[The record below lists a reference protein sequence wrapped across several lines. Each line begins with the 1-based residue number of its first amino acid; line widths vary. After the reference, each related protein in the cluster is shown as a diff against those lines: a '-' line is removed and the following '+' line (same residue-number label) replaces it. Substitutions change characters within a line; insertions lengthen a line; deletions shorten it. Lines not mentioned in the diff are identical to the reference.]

1 MVAVVTRVGYIG
13 VGGIGGPIAE
23 NVVKSGF
30 ELMVYD
36 LREEAMQALAAHGAK
51 IACSSREVAE
61 WAELVELS
69 VDGDEPVL
77 SAVLGEDGAM
87 EGAKPG
93 TIIAVHST
101 IHPSTIKKVAEVG
114 KARGVKAMDAN
125 PSGGAEGARNQ
136 RLVWLVG
143 ADKEDLERCRPVL
156 EASGKDIFHMGPVG
170 MGSAAKCA
178 QQMITTVNIL
188 AAYEGFRLA
197 SAVGLDLEEFTRA
210 LHLSAGQSYMA
221 DRWLNNFFKGMT
233 AHGRD
238 GFHKGLIPCL
248 QLAHEVGVSAPGT
261 ALIQQLFQQFPDA
274 PEPGSGQR

>member
-1 MVAVVTRVGYIG
+1 MVTRVGYIG
-13 VGGIGGPIAE
+13 VGGIGGPIAQ
-23 NVVKSGF
+23 NVVEGDF

-36 LREEAMQALAAHGAK
+36 LRQEAMRPLAGHGARM
-51 IACSSREVAE
+51 ARSSREVGE

-69 VDGDEPVL
+69 VDGDGPVL
-77 SAVLGEDGAM
+77 SAVLGENGAM

-101 IHPSTIKKVAEVG
+101 IHPSTVKRIADVG
-114 KARGVKAMDAN
+114 KAKGVKAMDAN
-125 PSGGAEGARNQ
+125 PTGGAEGARNH

-143 ADKEDLERCRPVL
+143 GDKEDLERCRPVF
-156 EASGKDIFHMGPVG
+156 ETSGKDIFHMGPVG

-178 QQMITTVNIL
+178 QQMITTVNML
-188 AAYEGFRLA
+188 GAYEGFRVA
-197 SAVGLDLEEFTRA
+197 EAVGLDLELFSKA
-210 LHLSAGQSYMA
+210 LHVSTGQSYMA
-221 DRWLNNFFKGMT
+221 DRWLNGFFRGMT

-261 ALIQQLFQQFPDA
+261 ALIQQLFQEFPEA
-274 PEPGSGQR
+274 PEPGSG

>member
-1 MVAVVTRVGYIG
+1 MVTRVGYIG

-36 LREEAMQALAAHGAK
+36 LRDEAMRALAAHGAK
-51 IACSSREVAE
+51 VARSSREVAE
-61 WAELVELS
+61 WAEVVELS
-69 VDGDEPVL
+69 VHGDEPVL
-77 SAVLGEDGAM
+77 SAVLGENGAM
-87 EGAKPG
+87 EGATPG

-101 IHPSTIKKVAEVG
+101 IHPSTVKKVAEAG

-125 PSGGAEGARNQ
+125 PTGGAEGARNQ

-143 ADKEDLERCRPVL
+143 ADQQDLEKCRPVL

-178 QQMITTVNIL
+178 QQMITTVNML
-188 AAYEGFRLA
+188 GAYEGFRVA
-197 SAVGLDLEEFTRA
+197 QAVGLDLEEFSEAVRA
-210 LHLSAGQSYMA
+210 STGQSYMA
-221 DRWLNNFFKGMT
+221 DRWLAGFFKGMT

-238 GFHKGLIPCL
+238 GFHKGLISCL
-248 QLAHEVGVSAPGT
+248 RLAHEVGVAAPGT
-261 ALIQQLFQQFPDA
+261 ALIQQLFQEFPDA

>member
-1 MVAVVTRVGYIG
+1 MVSRVGYIG

-23 NVVKSGF
+23 NVVKAGF

-36 LREEAMQALAAHGAK
+36 LRPEAMEALAAHGAK
-51 IACSSREVAE
+51 MARSSSEVAE

-69 VDGDEPVL
+69 VDGDEAVL
-77 SAVLGEDGAM
+77 SAVLGENGAM
-87 EGAKPG
+87 EGATPG

-101 IHPSTIKKVAEVG
+101 IHPSTVKRVAEEG
-114 KARGVKAMDAN
+114 KTKGVKAMDAN
-125 PSGGAEGARNQ
+125 PTGGAEGARNH

-143 ADKEDLERCRPVL
+143 ADKEDLDGCRPVF

-178 QQMITTVNIL
+178 QQMITTVNML
-188 AAYEGFRLA
+188 GAYEGFQVA
-197 SAVGLDLEEFTRA
+197 QAVGLDMEEFSRA
-210 LHLSAGQSYMA
+210 LHVSTGQSYMA
-221 DRWLNNFFKGMT
+221 DRWLTGFFAGMA
-233 AHGRD
+233 AHGRE

-261 ALIQQLFQQFPDA
+261 ALIQQLFQEFPDA
-274 PEPGSGQR
+274 AES

>member
-1 MVAVVTRVGYIG
+1 MVTRVGYIG

-23 NVVKSGF
+23 NVVRGGF
-30 ELMVYD
+30 DLMVYD
-36 LREEAMQALAAHGAK
+36 LRDGAMQALAAHGAK
-51 IACSSREVAE
+51 IARSSREVGE
-61 WAELVELS
+61 WAEVIELS

-77 SAVLGEDGAM
+77 SAVLGENGAM
-87 EGAKPG
+87 EGARPG

-101 IHPSTIKKVAEVG
+101 IHPRTVKKVAEVG

-125 PSGGAEGARNQ
+125 PSGGVEGARNQ

-143 ADKEDLERCRPVL
+143 ADQEDLERCRPVL

-197 SAVGLDLEEFTRA
+197 NSVGLDLEEFTRA
-210 LHLSAGQSYMA
+210 LQLSAGQSYMA
-221 DRWLNNFFKGMT
+221 DRWLNGFFKGMT

-261 ALIQQLFQQFPDA
+261 ALIQQLFDEFPDA